1 VINGGEGT
9 DTLTTSAAIA
19 AAAAATISNVEIIGF
34 SGTAAQD
41 MTAFLNAGT
50 TTLAATGGAGTTL
63 TVTNAQAALN
73 TIVFGAGGTYGTTSL
88 SLTRLVDSTTSD
100 ALGVYFADGIV
111 ATTLVTPSLANE
123 ETLTIGESGTDS
135 TAAITVALGTVTA
148 TSLKTLNITGSNNHT
163 MTLSGNTTL
172 ATINASAA
180 TGTLNITDGNSA
192 VNETITGP
200 ASTAMT
206 VTGGSG
212 NDSITGGAAADSMVG
227 GAGADT
233 ITGGAGADT
242 ISGGLGIDSLVGGD
256 GSDTV
261 SLGAVGV
268 TDGGSSVNTGFVVN
282 LSSSAITAAT
292 IAAQM
297 PATNV
302 VNSDTST
309 VASNTVTH
317 LGATTA
323 TVSSRVDTLSS
334 FENVIDSTGND
345 YIVGSSSANTITTL
359 GGTDYIS
366 AGSGDDTIVMS
377 SFLTTADTIVGG
389 AGTDTL
395 TITDDTTTTDLANVS
410 TVEVYTI
417 AMTSASSYT
426 HADTQVASGATL
438 TINQSGAF
446 ALTYNG
452 AAETNGTLV
461 INAAGAGAHV
471 ITGGSLADTITTS
484 TVGSTITGGLGID
497 AITLGAAGGV
507 DTIVLTTGGAIAVDT
522 VSGFIVALGEDE
534 LQIDLSDINALVG
547 TLQLAD
553 ASAVAAVGA
562 TNTLIVTA
570 IASAGADF
578 GAAASSLVTITGAT
592 AYTTATLEAAIEAGG
607 VSGGLTAG
615 DALLIAYDDT
625 VNTYIAYMT
634 AGATTLD
641 GAVLSN
647 VTITNIIQLTG
658 VANAETLLTTSF
670 AIVT

>member
-1 VINGGEGT
+1 
-9 DTLTTSAAIA
+9 
-19 AAAAATISNVEIIGF
+19 
-34 SGTAAQD
+34 

-100 ALGVYFADGIV
+100 ALGVYFADGIA

-180 TGTLNITDGNSA
+180 TGTLSITDGNSA

-233 ITGGAGADT
+233 ITGGAGGDT
-242 ISGGLGIDSLVGGD
+242 ISGGLGADSLVGGD
-256 GSDTV
+256 GTDTLT
-261 SLGAVGV
+261 LGAVGV
-268 TDGGSSVNTGFVVN
+268 TDGGGSVNTGYVVN

-302 VNSDTST
+302 LNSDTST
-309 VASNTVTH
+309 VATSTVTH
-317 LGATTA
+317 LGGTTA

-410 TVEVYTI
+410 GVEVYTI
-417 AMTSASSYT
+417 AMTSASLYT
-426 HADTQVASGATL
+426 HAEAQVASAATL

-446 ALTYNG
+446 GLTYNG
-452 AAETNGTLV
+452 ALETNGTLV
-461 INAAGAGAHV
+461 INALGAGAHV

-484 TVGSTITGGLGID
+484 TVGSTVTGGLGAD
-497 AITLGAAGGV
+497 AITLGAAGGI

-522 VSGFIVALGEDE
+522 VSGFIVAAGEDE
-534 LQIDLSDINALVG
+534 LQIDLSDINALIG
-547 TLQLAD
+547 NLRISND
-553 ASAVAAVGA
+553 ATGALVVGA
-562 TNTLIVTA
+562 TNTLLVTA
-570 IASAGADF
+570 LASAAGDF
-578 GAAASSLVTITGAT
+578 GAAASILTTITGAT
-592 AYTTATLEAAIEAGG
+592 AYTAATLEAAIEAGG

-615 DALLIAYDDT
+615 DAILIAYDDT

-634 AGATTLD
+634 AGATTAD
-641 GAVLSN
+641 AAVLTN

-670 AIVT
+670 AIV